1 MLQVTVLNEV
11 ALPYRYKPGTGTPIV
26 FLNSL
31 GTDFRIWDQVIEGLD
46 LDAPILCI
54 DKRGHGLSDDGTISM
69 IALVGDVATLMDHLD
84 MLPALICGVS
94 VGGMIAQGLAVDR
107 PDLVA
112 SLVLCCTGAQIG
124 DAESWNA
131 RIKTVQSEGI
141 AIMADAILERWFSAE
156 FIAHRPAEFAVY
168 RNMLVRTSPA
178 GYAGVC
184 GAIRDTD
191 FSAQSPQI
199 SVPTHCIAGSDDLAT
214 PPDLVKNLASL
225 IPNASY
231 QVIPD
236 CGHLPCIETPVLI
249 SDAITQMHRTLT

>member
-1 MLQVTVLNEV
+1 MLQVTVLNNV
-11 ALPYRYKPGTGTPIV
+11 ALHYRYKPGTGTPIV

-31 GTDFRIWDQVIEGLD
+31 GTDFRIWDQVIDGLD
-46 LDAPILCI
+46 IDAPILCI
-54 DKRGHGLSDDGTISM
+54 DKRGHGLSDDGMISM
-69 IALVGDVATLMDHLD
+69 TVLVGDVATLMDHLD
-84 MLPALICGVS
+84 MQPALICGVS
-94 VGGMIAQGLAVDR
+94 VGGMIAQGLAVER

-112 SLVLCCTGAQIG
+112 GMVLCCTGAKIG
-124 DAESWNA
+124 DTDSWTA
-131 RIKTVQSEGI
+131 RIETVELEGI
-141 AIMADAILERWFSAE
+141 ARMADAILERWFSSG
-156 FIAHRPAEFAVY
+156 FIATRPAELAIY
-168 RNMLVRTSPA
+168 RNMLVRTSPI

-191 FSAQSPQI
+191 FSAQSPRI

-214 PPDLVKNLASL
+214 PPALVKDLASL

-249 SDAITQMHRTLT
+249 SDAIKQMHRTLT